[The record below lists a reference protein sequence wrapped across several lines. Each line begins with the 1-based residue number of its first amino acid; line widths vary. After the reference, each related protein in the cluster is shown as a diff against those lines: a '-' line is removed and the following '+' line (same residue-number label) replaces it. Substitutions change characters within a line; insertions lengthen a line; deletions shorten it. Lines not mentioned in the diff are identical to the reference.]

1 MKKKIVIIGGTG
13 FIGHHLARH
22 CIKKKWSVYSI
33 SSKHPK
39 KKNLLKGVKYITCN
53 ITNKKLLEKK
63 INFKFNYAVNLGG
76 YVNHADKRETF
87 KTHFNGCKNI
97 AEILKKKNIEL
108 FVQVG
113 SSLEY
118 GKLKSPHSEKS
129 ICLPI
134 SNYAKAKYESTK
146 LLLNL
151 YAKYSFPTTILRLYQ
166 VYGPGQDFNRFIPLI
181 IKGCLSNEKFPCSNG
196 EQYRDFI
203 YIDDVIEAII
213 KILKSN
219 RIKGKILNIGSGK
232 GTQIKKIIKKIQ
244 TLVKKGFPQ
253 FGKIKLRKEENYKTF
268 PNIKRAKSLLSWKPK
283 ISFDTGLLKTIK
295 YYEKKIKQKTVS

>member
-1 MKKKIVIIGGTG
+1 
-13 FIGHHLARH
+13 
-22 CIKKKWSVYSI
+22 
-33 SSKHPK
+33 
-39 KKNLLKGVKYITCN
+39 
-53 ITNKKLLEKK
+53 
-63 INFKFNYAVNLGG
+63 
-76 YVNHADKRETF
+76 
-87 KTHFNGCKNI
+87 
-97 AEILKKKNIEL
+97 
-108 FVQVG
+108 
-113 SSLEY
+113 
-118 GKLKSPHSEKS
+118 
-129 ICLPI
+129 LPI
-134 SNYAKAKYESTK
+134 SNYAKAKYKSTK

-181 IKGCLSNEKFPCSNG
+181 IKGCLSNKKFPCSNG

-213 KILKSN
+213 RILKSN

-295 YYEKKIKQKTVS
+295 YYEKKIKQKTVN